1 MSPTPKPP
9 VPLYYWPLW
18 MGILALALVVFYG
31 ILTPVWMAIR
41 AVAWLSERPPFRTLT
56 PLTGA
61 HPEGRRPAAPTES
74 FSRPEVR
81 ESAGPMAG
89 TGDE

>member
-41 AVAWLSERPPFRTLT
+41 AVAWLSERSPFRTLT
-56 PLTGA
+56 
-61 HPEGRRPAAPTES
+61 R
-74 FSRPEVR
+74 
-81 ESAGPMAG
+81 
-89 TGDE
+89 